1 MSTKNYVIADSTG
14 LVVGSATVPDADLH
28 LQQAPEGCTLHIGIH
43 ARPFMDRIVDG
54 EVVPVTPPEPTLDER
69 KATLLARLA
78 ERRWEIETG
87 GFAFRGEVVKSD
99 ADSQAKVN
107 ALMTG
112 ITLLGDS
119 FKTAWKCRDG
129 WLQLNAQGARELVT
143 AGFAHVALCFAR
155 EVELSEW
162 IASAGEEDLPA
173 LAEAV
178 EAFWP

>member
-1 MSTKNYVIADSTG
+1 MRTKNYAIADSTG

-69 KATLLARLA
+69 KTGLIARLA
-78 ERRWEIETG
+78 IRRWEVETG
-87 GFAFRGEVVKSD
+87 GFAFRGKVVKSD
-99 ADSQAKVN
+99 ADSQAKIN
-107 ALMTG
+107 GLMTG
-112 ITLLGDS
+112 IELLGES
-119 FKTAWKCRDG
+119 FHTKWKCQNG
-129 WLQLNAQGARELVT
+129 WLQLDAQGAQELVT

-155 EVELSEW
+155 EGDLAAM
-162 IASAGEEDLPA
+162 IDAAAEEDLPS